1 MRVRMADVGSERSAV
16 MKIEIRHS
24 EPEDYEALC
33 EIHAQPKVV
42 RGTLQIPFTP
52 KSVWKKRAENKPEGF
67 HSLVATVDGRIVGC
81 LALLNTDRSP
91 RRKHAAELGMSVH
104 DEWQG
109 KGVGRALMEAAIE
122 LADRW
127 LGLSR
132 LELTVFTDN
141 EAAIRLYRSCGF
153 EIEGTHRR
161 YAYRDGHFVDAHFM
175 ARIRE
180 EKESSD
186 DS

>member
-1 MRVRMADVGSERSAV
+1 

-33 EIHAQPKVV
+33 EIHTQPNVV

-52 KSVWKKRAENKPEGF
+52 KAAWKKRVENKPEGF
-67 HSLVATVDGRIVGC
+67 HSLVASVDGRIVGC
-81 LALLNTDRSP
+81 LALINTSRSP
-91 RRKHAAELGMSVH
+91 RRRHVAELGMAIH

-109 KGVGRALMEAAIE
+109 KGIGTALMQAAIE
-122 LADRW
+122 LADSW
-127 LGLSR
+127 LALSR

-141 EAAIRLYRSCGF
+141 EAAIRLYKNCGF

-161 YAYRDGHFVDAHFM
+161 YAFRDGGYVDAHFM

-180 EKESSD
+180 DEGPSTGS
-186 DS
+186 